1 MRKMKIKINDCTDCK
16 KEETVW
22 MNHKLFL
29 ARNITVYL
37 MCVCMLCMLLGG
49 IWYNALN
56 IQQFV
61 NHISGIVFENDIW
74 QSFDGHMVSGFESNQ
89 SDISGKFGSGGQKN
103 YLNTEIEAYYS
114 GQMIALNMNSGEIV
128 SEKDSNIKIYP
139 ASLTKMMTALV
150 SIEIFE
156 NQLNYKNRMNDVED
170 LLQSTKIEITEDMI
184 IALQKEN
191 ASMAG
196 FEAGEIVTAKDM
208 LYGMML
214 SSGADGAVGLACEL
228 CGSEDAFV
236 QQMNLK
242 AKSLGMLD
250 THFTNVT
257 GLHDDNHYSTLK
269 DLSVLLQAAL
279 KNEMF
284 RKVFTT
290 GMYETE
296 STNKHP
302 EGLVFESTLFRKMSV
317 NAMEDVFLLGGKT
330 GFTDEAGLCLATL
343 ASCNQQEY
351 ILITAGAK
359 ARNASQAFHIIDA
372 LHFYT
377 ELTRDN

>member
-1 MRKMKIKINDCTDCK
+1 MRKMKIKINNCTDCEK
-16 KEETVW
+16 KASVCVK
-22 MNHKLFL
+22 HKVFFV
-29 ARNITVYL
+29 RNITVYL
-37 MCVCMLCMLLGG
+37 AGVCMLCMLLGG

-61 NHISGIVFENDIW
+61 NRVSDKVFENDIW
-74 QSFDGHMVSGFESNQ
+74 QLLDEHIGSRVTSNQ
-89 SDISGKFGSGGQKN
+89 SGISGNFDSDGQTN
-103 YLNTEIEAYYS
+103 HLNKEREVYYS
-114 GQMIALNMNSGEIV
+114 GQMIALNMNTGEVV
-128 SEKDSNIKIYP
+128 SEKDSNVKIYP
-139 ASLTKMMTALV
+139 ASLTKIMTALV
-150 SIEIFE
+150 SIEMFE
-156 NQLNYKNRMNDVED
+156 NQLNYKNRMNDIEN
-170 LLQSTKIEITEDMI
+170 LLQSIKIEITEDMI
-184 IALQKEN
+184 IALQKKN

-242 AKSLGMLD
+242 AKTLGMSD

-257 GLHDDNHYSTLK
+257 GLHDVNHYSTLK
-269 DLSVLLQAAL
+269 DLSVLLQTAL
-279 KNEMF
+279 KNEVF

-296 STNKHP
+296 PTNKHP

-359 ARNASQAFHIIDA
+359 ARNAAQAFHIIDA
-372 LHFYT
+372 VHFYT

>member
-1 MRKMKIKINDCTDCK
+1 
-16 KEETVW
+16 
-22 MNHKLFL
+22 
-29 ARNITVYL
+29 
-37 MCVCMLCMLLGG
+37 
-49 IWYNALN
+49 
-56 IQQFV
+56 
-61 NHISGIVFENDIW
+61 
-74 QSFDGHMVSGFESNQ
+74 
-89 SDISGKFGSGGQKN
+89 
-103 YLNTEIEAYYS
+103 
-114 GQMIALNMNSGEIV
+114 MIAG
-128 SEKDSNIKIYP
+128 
-139 ASLTKMMTALV
+139 
-150 SIEIFE
+150 
-156 NQLNYKNRMNDVED
+156 
-170 LLQSTKIEITEDMI
+170 
-184 IALQKEN
+184 LQKEN

-228 CGSEDAFV
+228 CGSEAAFV

-242 AKSLGMLD
+242 AKALGMSD

-269 DLSVLLQAAL
+269 DLSILLQAAL

-296 STNKHP
+296 PTNKHP
-302 EGLVFESTLFRKMSV
+302 EGLVFESTFFRKISV
-317 NAMEDVFLLGGKT
+317 NAMKDVFLLGGKT

-359 ARNASQAFHIIDA
+359 ARNAAQAFHIIDA